1 MYKIIE
7 RTKLW
12 FAISIIIILIGTG
25 FMVTKGLNWGIDFKG
40 GTIVQVNMDKGFDKT
55 AADVIIQKYAKDA
68 TSVVLN
74 GKVLSIKSTEL
85 TVAKTSAM
93 FKELKEKFKL
103 KDTGVA
109 SQSSVEP
116 SLGKHL
122 RNNAIMS
129 VVFANVLILLYI
141 GWRFEFKFGIAAI
154 VSLLHDVLITLS
166 FYAIFNIPIDT
177 AFIAAILTVLGY
189 SINDTIVVFDRI
201 RENQKF
207 MRGFSDTEIS
217 NASITQTF
225 RRSIFTVLTVVIT
238 LASVYI
244 FVEPIRTFS
253 KPLLVGIISGCYSSI
268 FIATPI
274 WVILK
279 NRASKKVVTKK
290 I

>member
-109 SQSSVEP
+109 SQNSVEP
-116 SLGKHL
+116 SLGRHL

-154 VSLLHDVLITLS
+154 ISLLHDVLITLS